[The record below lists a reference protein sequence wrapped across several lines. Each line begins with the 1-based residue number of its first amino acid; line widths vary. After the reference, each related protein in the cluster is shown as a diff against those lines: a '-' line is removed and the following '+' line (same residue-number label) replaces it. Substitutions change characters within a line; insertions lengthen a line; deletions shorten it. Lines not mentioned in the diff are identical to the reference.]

1 MNFLALL
8 MQYLPTV
15 LGVVQTVETIS
26 NAMAKKPSGKE
37 KLAAAV
43 GMIAAVAPAL
53 GDSMSNQKPDSTHT
67 ENVVNGVV
75 AMVNALGGFAAQ
87 QDAGNSGA

>member
-26 NAMAKKPSGKE
+26 NTMAKKPSGKE

-43 GMIAAVAPAL
+43 GMISAVAPAL
-53 GDSMSNQKPDSTHT
+53 NESLSNQAPNATHT

-75 AMVNALGGFAAQ
+75 AMVNALGGFADQ
-87 QDAGNSGA
+87 QDAGSGA

>member
-26 NAMAKKPSGKE
+26 NTMAKKPSSKE

-53 GDSMSNQKPDSTHT
+53 GDSMSNQKSDSTHT

-87 QDAGNSGA
+87 QDAGSGA